1 MPSKALLAASGRV
14 REMQNTAHLA
24 SLGIQLGSVNFERQP
39 IADHAKNLATTIK
52 GNLQR
57 MVRKKLA
64 DKNPLFIDFEED
76 DDGSGTA
83 EAIEEVNWRDP
94 FSWIDRLSLAELG
107 VTDAQINEGVV
118 AFDEAVG
125 EPDGSAVEA
134 VPEASGEARRQQR

>member
-57 MVRKKLA
+57 SLESIGVDILKGAGKLTG
-64 DKNPLFIDFEED
+64 EEKSFR
-76 DDGSGTA
+76 G
-83 EAIEEVNWRDP
+83 
-94 FSWIDRLSLAELG
+94 LG
-107 VTDAQINEGVV
+107 VSVPFFLSEKKEIKNSPLSPPLLRLFSFPPSPHQARTRSSTPCPDAST
-118 AFDEAVG
+118 
-125 EPDGSAVEA
+125 SAA
-134 VPEASGEARRQQR
+134 PSPPATS